1 MKRCQKKQRP
11 VSRRAGY
18 QLAFLALLSYS
29 EAFGKT
35 SGGPPAPREW
45 QGSLG
50 QLFSQID
57 TDGDGQIEAS
67 EAARYIGDSTVGPQD
82 LQCMQANV
90 DGADQGD
97 TISENELQSH
107 LQSLMKASCHGSRSN
122 EAMRVHSTVGLHST
136 GVEDCPDLHCTCCR
150 GIESRSGLQMR

>member
-1 MKRCQKKQRP
+1 MKRCQKKQKP
-11 VSRRAGY
+11 GLGRAGG
-18 QLAFLALLSYS
+18 LLVFLALLSCS
-29 EAFGKT
+29 NVFSKT

-67 EAARYIGDSTVGPQD
+67 EAARYIGDSSVGAQD

-107 LQSLMKASCHGSRSN
+107 LQSLMKASFHDSQKQCCHAVS
-122 EAMRVHSTVGLHST
+122 
-136 GVEDCPDLHCTCCR
+136 
-150 GIESRSGLQMR
+150 

>member
-1 MKRCQKKQRP
+1 MKRCQKEQIP
-11 VSRRAGY
+11 LPRRAWRWLLC
-18 QLAFLALLSYS
+18 LAILSCSEVLAKSS
-29 EAFGKT
+29 EG
-35 SGGPPAPREW
+35 SLGPREW

-67 EAARYIGDSTVGPQD
+67 EAARYIGDSSVGAQD

-97 TISENELQSH
+97 TISENELQRH
-107 LQSLMKASCHGSRSN
+107 LQSLMKACSHASENMCCN
-122 EAMRVHSTVGLHST
+122 MLCTLLLTKGLH
-136 GVEDCPDLHCTCCR
+136 
-150 GIESRSGLQMR
+150 

>member
-1 MKRCQKKQRP
+1 MP
-11 VSRRAGY
+11 RRDGP
-18 QLAFLALLSYS
+18 LLALLVLLCCSKVLCK
-29 EAFGKT
+29 G
-35 SGGPPAPREW
+35 SGSPPAPREW

-67 EAARYIGDSTVGPQD
+67 EAARYIGDSSVGAQD

-97 TISENELQSH
+97 TISENELQRH
-107 LQSLMKASCHGSRSN
+107 LQSLMKASSHGF
-122 EAMRVHSTVGLHST
+122 
-136 GVEDCPDLHCTCCR
+136 PK
-150 GIESRSGLQMR
+150 Q